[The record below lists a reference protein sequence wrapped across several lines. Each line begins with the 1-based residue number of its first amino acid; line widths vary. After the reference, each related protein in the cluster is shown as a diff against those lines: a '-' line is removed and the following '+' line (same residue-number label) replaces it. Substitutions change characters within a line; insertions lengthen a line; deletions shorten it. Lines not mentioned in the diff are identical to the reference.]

1 MVTILRLRK
10 ATHLSQGKFADL
22 LNIPVANVQKW
33 EQGVSNPTTYVVKLI
48 QSYLEQQNLVKPGD
62 LEET

>member
-1 MVTILRLRK
+1 MVTILKLRK

-22 LNIPVANVQKW
+22 MNIPVANVQKW
-33 EQGVSNPTTYVVKLI
+33 EQGVSNPPTYVVTLI

-62 LEET
+62 LDEI